1 MAVSRE
7 TLALLV
13 EPVAEAMG
21 LELWGVEYFARGK
34 ITMLRVYID
43 REGGVGIGDCERFS
57 RQLGS
62 VLDVED
68 PILGEYT
75 LEVSSPGLDRPLYSL
90 TQYSQY
96 VGQVIDLKLRFP
108 YEERRKFKGEL
119 KAVESGDV
127 VLVVDDHEYLFPF
140 ESIEKARVVPQF

>member
-7 TLALLV
+7 TLALLID
-13 EPVAEAMG
+13 PIAEAMG
-21 LELWGVEYFARGK
+21 LKLWGIEYFARGK
-34 ITMLRVYID
+34 TTLLRVYID
-43 REGGVGIGDCERFS
+43 RDDGIGIGDCERLS

-90 TQYSQY
+90 TQYSEY
-96 VGQVIDLKLRFP
+96 VGETIDLKLRFP
-108 YEERRKFKGEL
+108 FEERRKFKGEL
-119 KAVESGDV
+119 KAVESGDI

-140 ESIEKARVVPQF
+140 DGIEKARVVPRF